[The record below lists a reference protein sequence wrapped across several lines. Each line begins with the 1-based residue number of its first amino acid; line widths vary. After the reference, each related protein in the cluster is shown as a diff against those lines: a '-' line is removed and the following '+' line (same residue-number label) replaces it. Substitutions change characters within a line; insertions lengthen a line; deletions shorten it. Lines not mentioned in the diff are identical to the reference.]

1 MFLLLVG
8 AAIMVMVTVVIHGI
22 GLALLGRILRRELH
36 HERELR
42 LPRLSARAV
51 LFTLLAV
58 LGMFAL
64 HGIEIWLYALAY
76 LVGGAIPTLETA
88 VYFSTISY
96 AAIGFSDHY
105 IVESWR
111 LIAGIEGINGAVLLG
126 WSTAFFVT
134 MVVRLER

>member
-1 MFLLLVG
+1 MLVQLIV
-8 AAIMVMVTVVIHGI
+8 AAIMVMTTVVIHGI
-22 GLALLGRILRRELH
+22 GLAMLGRLLRRESH
-36 HERELR
+36 HEHMMH
-42 LPRLSARAV
+42 LPRMSLRG
-51 LFTLLAV
+51 LFVTLLAV
-58 LGMFAL
+58 IGMFGL
-64 HGIEIWLYALAY
+64 HGLEIWLYALFY
-76 LVGGAIPTLETA
+76 LIGGAIPSLETA

>member
-1 MFLLLVG
+1 MLVQLLV
-8 AAIMVMVTVVIHGI
+8 AAFMVMTTVLIHGI
-22 GLALLGRILRRELH
+22 GLALLGRILRHELH
-36 HERELR
+36 HERELH
-42 LPRLSARAV
+42 LPRLSVRGV

-58 LGMFAL
+58 IGMFGL
-64 HGIEIWLYALAY
+64 HGLEIWLYALAY
-76 LVGGAIPTLETA
+76 LVGGAISSLETA

-105 IVESWR
+105 IAESWR
-111 LIAGIEGINGAVLLG
+111 LVAGIEGINGAVLLG